1 MYFQWAQLIHAI
13 PQIWKDKIKQNLSKN
28 ESNLLV
34 LNHHLIKNARIL
46 TLDKLTAKEIY
57 SILISSLKNKPTS
70 QNYFENSFPNYTF
83 DWKQIYL
90 LPRIIT
96 INSYQRNFQY
106 KILHNILYLHK
117 TLYIFGKIDSPLC
130 SICHSNDE
138 TVAHL
143 FCKCVRVSQL
153 WSQLRIFFSTDLN
166 LPLLTPQTAIF
177 GFLAKTD
184 KCIFKITNHLLY
196 I

>member
-1 MYFQWAQLIHAI
+1 MYFQRAQLIHAI

-46 TLDKLTAKEIY
+46 TLDKLTVKKIY
-57 SILISSLKNKPTS
+57 SVLISSLKNKPTS

-96 INSYQRNFQY
+96 INSYQGNFQY
-106 KILHNILYLHK
+106 NLLHNMLYLNK
-117 TLYIFGKIDSPLC
+117 TAVYFWKNRFS
-130 SICHSNDE
+130 SMF
-138 TVAHL
+138 HL
-143 FCKCVRVSQL
+143 
-153 WSQLRIFFSTDLN
+153 
-166 LPLLTPQTAIF
+166 P
-177 GFLAKTD
+177 
-184 KCIFKITNHLLY
+184 FK
-196 I
+196 

>member
-46 TLDKLTAKEIY
+46 TLDKLMAKKIC
-57 SILISSLKNKPTS
+57 SILISSLKDKPTS
-70 QNYFENSFPNYTF
+70 QNYFENSFPNHTF

-96 INSYQRNFQY
+96 INSYQCNLQY
-106 KILHNILYLHK
+106 KILHNILYLTK
-117 TLYIFGKIDSPLC
+117 KLCIIGKVDPPLC
-130 SICHSNDE
+130 SICHSE
-138 TVAHL
+138 
-143 FCKCVRVSQL
+143 
-153 WSQLRIFFSTDLN
+153 
-166 LPLLTPQTAIF
+166 
-177 GFLAKTD
+177 TD
-184 KCIFKITNHLLY
+184 KCIFKITKHLC
-196 I
+196 